1 MGDELSVMIPKVSMF
16 YKNMWIAFKRVVR
29 SGFVGFWR
37 NAFVSAAAIF
47 VMTVA
52 LFVIGST
59 MLLDKILEV
68 SLEQIQDK
76 VDINVYFV
84 TTASQPDIDALQA
97 SLEALP
103 DVEEVVFTSREQAL
117 DEFSKQHQ
125 NDSNIMDGLEE
136 LGENPLG
143 AALSIRAKNTS
154 QYEGIASFLEEQ
166 STASAQAPLIDKVN
180 YNDNREA
187 IEKLTQIIEAVERSS
202 YIAMVIL
209 VFAAVMITFNTVR
222 LAIYTSREE
231 ISVMRLVGASNAF
244 IRGPFLLQG
253 VMYGVIAGVVSLL
266 IIYPI
271 VLWLGP
277 ATESFFQFNIFTYFV
292 SDFGRIFATLI
303 GVGAVLGFTSSLLAI
318 TRYLRV

>member
-1 MGDELSVMIPKVSMF
+1 
-16 YKNMWIAFKRVVR
+16 MWIAFKRVVR
-29 SGFVGFWR
+29 AGFVGFWR

-59 MLLDKILEV
+59 MLLEKVLVV

-84 TTASQPDIDALQA
+84 TSAEQTDIDALQV

-103 DVEEVVFTSREQAL
+103 EVETVTFRSREDELA
-117 DEFSKQHQ
+117 EFSERYRG
-125 NDSNIMDGLEE
+125 DSTIMQGLEE
-136 LGENPLG
+136 LGDNPLG
-143 AALSIRAKNTS
+143 ASLAIRARNIS
-154 QYEGIASFLEEQ
+154 QYEGVAAFLEEQ
-166 STASAQAPLIDKVN
+166 RLATDPQAPLIDKVN
-180 YNDNREA
+180 YNRNSEA
-187 IEKLTQIIEAVERSS
+187 INKLNQIIDAVERSS
-202 YIAMVIL
+202 YIAMIIL
-209 VFAAVMITFNTVR
+209 VAAAVVITFNTVR

-231 ISVMRLVGASNAF
+231 ISVMRLVGASNTF

-253 VMYGVIAGVVSLL
+253 LMYGVISGVLALL

-277 ATESFFQFNIFTYFV
+277 ATEGFFEFNLFTYFV
-292 SDFGRIFATLI
+292 SDFGRIFGTLI
-303 GVGAVLGFTSSLLAI
+303 SIGVILGVVSSLLA
-318 TRYLRV
+318 TARYLRV